1 MSQTVT
7 YNTLAPLKE
16 QQRILT
22 PSYLTP
28 TNPMYRCKYIAV
40 VQMCDIKSLYVM
52 DDSRLAHAPCYYV
65 IAEATYLVT

>member
-1 MSQTVT
+1 
-7 YNTLAPLKE
+7 
-16 QQRILT
+16 
-22 PSYLTP
+22 
-28 TNPMYRCKYIAV
+28 MYRCKYIAV